1 MHAMQSFPIKEAS
14 GGNGLVQR
22 SQHNVCGGQQPIDE
36 VPGAGRVEVQCKT
49 ALARVVEDVTKS
61 ALRVVATLKMRA
73 ANAQSI
79 AGRRLD
85 PNHVGAK
92 VGQPACSQTKTLV
105 AQVNHNRAGQWKV
118 GNRH

>member
-14 GGNGLVQR
+14 GGNGFVQR
-22 SQHNVCGGQQPIDE
+22 SQHNVRGGQQPIDE

-73 ANAQSI
+73 ANAQCI

-85 PNHVGAK
+85 ANHVAAE
-92 VGQPACSQTKTLV
+92 VGQPARPQTEALV
-105 AQVNHNRAGQWKV
+105 AQVDDDRSC
-118 GNRH
+118 